1 VVVLLGME
9 NKLIKIII
17 LYCSY
22 LFVIGCASQK
32 VQHQP
37 AEPKFFVN
45 YRLLKPGMSSDEI
58 NYLLGDIEKY
68 ASRHKQRME
77 NFVHQRI
84 LINGQKQISDIT
96 LPNGQ
101 RVDNTTLF
109 FSWLDSSRPLEAK
122 SFSLT
127 LSLYDNKLRLVR
139 IGGTH
144 WNGLQNPP
152 TYQSEATRGSDYKVI
167 FDKTN
172 DYITS
177 LMPKN
182 SSVVPSHGNKSYDEA
197 KKELLQQYMKKE
209 ITKEEYFQIFKEIK
223 ASYDK

>member
-1 VVVLLGME
+1 
-9 NKLIKIII
+9 
-17 LYCSY
+17 
-22 LFVIGCASQK
+22 
-32 VQHQP
+32 
-37 AEPKFFVN
+37 
-45 YRLLKPGMSSDEI
+45 MSLDEI

-68 ASRHKQRME
+68 ASRHNKRIE

-84 LINGQKQISDIT
+84 LINGQKQISDVT
-96 LPNGQ
+96 LPNGK
-101 RVDNTTLF
+101 RVDSTTLF

-127 LSLYDNKLRLVR
+127 LSLYDNKLCLVR